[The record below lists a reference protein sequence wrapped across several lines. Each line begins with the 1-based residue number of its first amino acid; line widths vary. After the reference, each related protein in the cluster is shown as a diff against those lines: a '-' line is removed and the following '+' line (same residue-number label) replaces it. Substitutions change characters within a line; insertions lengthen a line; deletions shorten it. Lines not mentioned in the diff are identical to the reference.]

1 MKKVLIIG
9 SGPAGISAALYLKRS
24 GRIDVCVI
32 SGGSGSLA
40 RAERIENY
48 YGLPEPVSGQ
58 ALYEQGVSGAKRLG
72 VPILEEEALSIGFDD
87 SFRPFVTTNRSEH
100 HADALL
106 LATGAVRK
114 SPGITGIR
122 ELEGRGVSYC
132 AVCDAF
138 FYRGKDVCVIG
149 SGEYALHEASILAN
163 TSSSVTLLTN
173 GETLSS
179 KAPEGIILCEKH
191 ISSVEGEDTVER
203 IVFDDG
209 SSIETSGVFVALG
222 TADSGD
228 LARKAGA
235 VISNGHIMVDQ
246 HMQTNIPGLFAAGD
260 CTGGTL
266 QIYKAVYEGATAAF
280 SIINYLKK

>member
-32 SGGSGSLA
+32 SAGSGSLA
-40 RAERIENY
+40 KAEKIENY
-48 YGLPEPVSGQ
+48 YGLPEQISGQ

-72 VPILEEEALSIGFDD
+72 ITIIEEEALSIGFDD
-87 SFRPFVTTNRSEH
+87 SFKPVVTTNRSEY

-114 SPGITGIR
+114 SLNISGIR

-149 SGEYALHEASILAN
+149 SGEYALHEASVLAN

-173 GETLSS
+173 GEAPATEV
-179 KAPEGIILCEKH
+179 PEGIKLCEKP
-191 ISSVEGEDTVER
+191 IASIEGENAVEGVS
-203 IVFDDG
+203 FDDG
-209 SSIETSGVFVALG
+209 SSIDVSGVFVALG

-235 VISNGHIMVDQ
+235 VINNGHIMVDQ